1 MVAVALGESGG
12 NTRAHNTNSATG
24 DNSYGLWQ
32 INMIG
37 NLGPSRRQ
45 QFGISSNDQ
54 LFDPA
59 TNARAM
65 VKILRS
71 EGARAWSVF
80 RHGTYLRH
88 LSTALRAV
96 ENPSGDT
103 LPPAELP
110 GEDGGLL
117 SGIGDIAGAIGGFAD
132 FVTDTKNWI
141 RVGQFIGGGILIVV
155 AVAMFAGKNVADVVP
170 VGKALKAAR
179 GLTSK

>member
-1 MVAVALGESGG
+1 MVAIALGESGG
-12 NTRAHNTNSATG
+12 NTRAHNDNPATG

-32 INMIG
+32 INMRG
-37 NLGPSRRQ
+37 QLGPDRRRE
-45 QFGISSNDQ
+45 FGLSSNDQ

-71 EGARAWSVF
+71 QGVRAWSVF
-80 RHGTYLRH
+80 NHGTYLRH

-103 LPPAELP
+103 LPQAE
-110 GEDGGLL
+110 GTEDRSGLLGGL
-117 SGIGDIAGAIGGFAD
+117 GDIAGAVGGFAD

-141 RVGQFIGGGILIVV
+141 RVAQFIGGGILIII
-155 AVAMFAGKNVADVVP
+155 AVTMFTGKTVADIVP

-179 GLTSK
+179 SVAS